1 MTILTKKFWSFA
13 GERAVKTFAQA
24 AVAVLGTG
32 SIGLLAIDYV
42 TLISIS
48 GGAALLSVLTSII
61 SVTSPKED

>member
-32 SIGLLAIDYV
+32 GIGLLAIDYV

-61 SVTSPKED
+61 AVTSPKED